1 MEMLAP
7 GTPAPDFCLPDAKGT
22 EICLQIFRG
31 RWVVLYFYPRDNTPG
46 CTLEAKGF
54 SEEVDAFKELDAMI
68 IGISNDSPESH
79 TKFIEK
85 HDLKVLLL
93 ADPAHRVLEAYH
105 AWQPKKRYGKE
116 FLGTVRSTYIIDPD
130 GIIREVWPK
139 VRVTGHVEKVK
150 QRLEELR
157 QSG

>member
-7 GTPAPDFCLPDAKGT
+7 GTPAPDFCLPDEKGT
-22 EICLQIFRG
+22 EICLKIFRG
-31 RWVVLYFYPRDNTPG
+31 KWIVLYFYPRDNTPG

-54 SEEVDAFKELDAMI
+54 SDGVEAFRNLDAMI
-68 IGISNDSPESH
+68 IGVSGDSSESH
-79 TKFIEK
+79 AKFIEK
-85 HDLKVLLL
+85 HDLKILLL
-93 ADPAHRVLEAYH
+93 ADPSHRVLEAYH
-105 AWQPKKRYGKE
+105 AWQPKKLYGRE

-157 QSG
+157 QAG